1 LDGSYRLYFSGIC
14 GHRRDGVGTGIFEVP
29 RGQEYIRSSI
39 GRRRLYGDVWVV
51 WREFILAGEEEES
64 QVMSDRPKNET
75 PARDPETSS
84 HIPVRALYTANE
96 LAGWNADEGYPGD
109 FPYTRGV
116 QPTMYRGRLWT
127 MRQYAGMGDAEES
140 NKRYKYLLAHGTTGL
155 SVAFDLPTQI
165 GLDSDNALAMGEV
178 GKVGVAIDSIEDMER
193 LFDGI
198 DLTKISTSMTIN
210 ATAAILL
217 ALYVAVARRQG
228 AEVRKLSGTVQNDVL
243 KEYIARGTYI
253 YPIPQAMRIITDLF
267 AWTNDNV
274 PEWNTISIS
283 GYHMREAGSTAVQE
297 VAFTLGNGMAYV
309 QAAINAGLDVDKF
322 APRLSFFFNAHNN
335 FLEEV
340 AKFRAARR
348 MWAKIMREHFK
359 AKNPKSWMLR
369 FHTQTAGSTLTAQQP
384 ENNIVR
390 TALQAMAAVLGG
402 TQSLHTNGYDEAL
415 ALPTE
420 QAARIALRTQQIV
433 AYETGAP
440 NAIDPLGGS
449 YYIEWL
455 TNEIERRANDY
466 LAKIDA
472 LGGMLRAIERGFV
485 QQEIQNAAY
494 EYQQQVDSG
503 DATVV
508 GVNRFTLA
516 EERAV
521 PIQRIDET
529 LERKQVERL
538 RALRARRDV
547 SVWADSL
554 KQVEG
559 AARSGENLMP
569 RILAAVEAY
578 ATVGEIS
585 DTLRKVFGEYKEAV
599 VI

>member
-1 LDGSYRLYFSGIC
+1 MAEI
-14 GHRRDGVGTGIFEVP
+14 
-29 RGQEYIRSSI
+29 
-39 GRRRLYGDVWVV
+39 
-51 WREFILAGEEEES
+51 
-64 QVMSDRPKNET
+64 KT
-75 PARDPETSS
+75 PDPVTKKSATPPAVETSS
-84 HIPVRALYTANE
+84 HIPVRPLYTPDDLAAWDYDRE
-96 LAGWNADEGYPGD
+96 LSYPGE

-116 QPTMYRGRLWT
+116 QATMYRGRLWT

-140 NKRYKYLLAHGTTGL
+140 NKRYKYLLANGTTGL

-165 GLDSDNALAMGEV
+165 GLDSDNPLAVGEV
-178 GKVGVAIDSIEDMER
+178 GKVGVAIDSIEDMQR

-198 DLTKISTSMTIN
+198 DLTTISTSMTIN
-210 ATAAILL
+210 ATASILL

-228 AEVRKLSGTVQNDVL
+228 MDIRKLSGTVQNDVL

-253 YPIPQAMRIITDLF
+253 YPPQQAMRIITDLF
-267 AWTNDNV
+267 AWSNENV

-297 VAFTLGNGMAYV
+297 VAFTLGNGIAYV
-309 QAAINAGLDVDKF
+309 EAAIRAGLDVDKF

-348 MWAKIMREHFK
+348 MWAKIMCDKFK

-390 TALQAMAAVLGG
+390 TAIQAMAAVLGG
-402 TQSLHTNGYDEAL
+402 TQSLHTNSFDEAL

-420 QAARIALRTQQIV
+420 ASARIALRTQQVI
-433 AYETGAP
+433 AFESGAP
-440 NAIDPLGGS
+440 QTVDPLAGS
-449 YYIEWL
+449 YYVEAL
-455 TNEIERRANDY
+455 TSEIEKRAVDY
-466 LAKIDA
+466 LDKIEA
-472 LGGMLRAIERGFV
+472 MGGMLKAIERGYV

-494 EYQQQVDSG
+494 EYQQAVDHHE
-503 DATVV
+503 AVVV
-508 GVNRFTLA
+508 GVNRFQIG
-516 EERAV
+516 EEKAV
-521 PIQRIDET
+521 PIQRIDPS
-529 LERKQVERL
+529 LEPKQVERL
-538 RALRARRDV
+538 RELRAKRNAETWKAAI
-547 SVWADSL
+547 SA
-554 KQVEG
+554 VEDT
-559 AARSGENLMP
+559 ARSGENLMP
-569 RILAAVEAY
+569 RILAAVEAN

-585 DTLRKVFGEYKEAV
+585 DAMRKVYGEYKEAV